1 MNIFS
6 CRFFVSLV
14 WYLTHDD
21 VAVCRGGGGDFSRR
35 FCQLPPPPSYPCHD
49 SVEEWRRVFQIQDP
63 WYLLQRSLKI
73 FNCIVSIIYIYTC
86 TSVPQVT
93 CRQYQQSSC
102 KYIYVVHVLFIYFN
116 CDVKMKC
123 MLAYNATKD
132 FISIYEWIVTL
143 NLDILP
149 NNNILY

>member
-73 FNCIVSIIYIYTC
+73 FNCIVSIIYIH
-86 TSVPQVT
+86 VPQVT
-93 CRQYQQSSC
+93 YRQYRQSS
-102 KYIYVVHVLFIYFN
+102 
-116 CDVKMKC
+116 
-123 MLAYNATKD
+123 
-132 FISIYEWIVTL
+132 
-143 NLDILP
+143 
-149 NNNILY
+149 NILVYMLYMFYLSILIVMLRWNVCLHIMQQKISSVYMNEL

>member
-21 VAVCRGGGGDFSRR
+21 VAVCCVWGGDFGRR
-35 FCQLPPPPSYPCHD
+35 FCQLPPPPTYPCHD

-73 FNCIVSIIYIYTC
+73 FNCIVSIIYIHVH
-86 TSVPQVT
+86 VPQVT

-102 KYIYVVHVLFIYFN
+102 KYIYVVHVLIIYFN
-116 CDVKMKC
+116 FDVKMKC

-143 NLDILP
+143 NLEILS

>member
-49 SVEEWRRVFQIQDP
+49 SMEEWRRVFQIQDP

-73 FNCIVSIIYIYTC
+73 FNCIVSIIYIH
-86 TSVPQVT
+86 VH
-93 CRQYQQSSC
+93 QYHKWHVDNTNNHQI
-102 KYIYVVHVLFIYFN
+102 YIYVVHVLFIYFN

-143 NLDILP
+143 NLDILS

>member
-21 VAVCRGGGGDFSRR
+21 VAVCRGGGGDFGRR

-73 FNCIVSIIYIYTC
+73 FNCIVSIIYIH
-86 TSVPQVT
+86 VH
-93 CRQYQQSSC
+93 QYHKWHVDNTNNHQI
-102 KYIYVVHVLFIYFN
+102 YIYVVHVLFFYFN

-143 NLDILP
+143 NLEILS

>member
-49 SVEEWRRVFQIQDP
+49 SMEEWRRVFQIQDP

-73 FNCIVSIIYIYTC
+73 FNCIVSIIYIHVH
-86 TSVPQVT
+86 VPQVT
-93 CRQYQQSSC
+93 YRQYRQSS
-102 KYIYVVHVLFIYFN
+102 
-116 CDVKMKC
+116 
-123 MLAYNATKD
+123 
-132 FISIYEWIVTL
+132 
-143 NLDILP
+143 
-149 NNNILY
+149 NILVYMLYMFYLSILIVMLRWNVCLHIMQQKISSVYMNEL

>member
-73 FNCIVSIIYIYTC
+73 FNCIVSIIYIHVH
-86 TSVPQVT
+86 VPQVT
-93 CRQYQQSSC
+93 YRQYRQSSN
-102 KYIYVVHVLFIYFN
+102 IY
-116 CDVKMKC
+116 
-123 MLAYNATKD
+123 MLYMFYLSILIVMLRWNVCLRIMQQK
-132 FISIYEWIVTL
+132 ISSVYMNEL
-143 NLDILP
+143 
-149 NNNILY
+149 

>member
-73 FNCIVSIIYIYTC
+73 FNCIVSIIYIHVH
-86 TSVPQVT
+86 VPQVT
-93 CRQYQQSSC
+93 YRQYRQSS
-102 KYIYVVHVLFIYFN
+102 
-116 CDVKMKC
+116 
-123 MLAYNATKD
+123 
-132 FISIYEWIVTL
+132 
-143 NLDILP
+143 
-149 NNNILY
+149 NILVYMLYMFYLSILIVMLRWNVCLRIMQQKISSVYMNEL

>member
-73 FNCIVSIIYIYTC
+73 FNCIVSIIYIH
-86 TSVPQVT
+86 VH
-93 CRQYQQSSC
+93 QYHKWHVDNTNNHQI
-102 KYIYVVHVLFIYFN
+102 YIYVVHVLFIYFN

-123 MLAYNATKD
+123 KLAYNATKD

-143 NLDILP
+143 NLEILSNNDIL
-149 NNNILY
+149 Y

>member
-73 FNCIVSIIYIYTC
+73 FNCIVSIIYIHVHQYHKWHVDNTNNHHANIYMLYMFYLSILIVMLRWNVC
-86 TSVPQVT
+86 LHIMQQKISSV
-93 CRQYQQSSC
+93 YMNE
-102 KYIYVVHVLFIYFN
+102 L
-116 CDVKMKC
+116 
-123 MLAYNATKD
+123 
-132 FISIYEWIVTL
+132 
-143 NLDILP
+143 
-149 NNNILY
+149 